1 MIMFGNKE
9 APSESILILGLGGIG
24 LYLAKRLVHEG
35 YAVTVI
41 EPNNELIRFADGSLD
56 ARVISGSAMSIECWN
71 QADAKDIDLLIAV
84 TDNDAVNMLAA
95 MIGDRFGITHKIARV
110 RSSDF
115 GGPDSI
121 LQGDDLK
128 IDLVIHPEE
137 LAAQEIVRLIKRTAG
152 VEIIDIALG
161 QMQVMATRISEDSPW
176 ANKNLIEISRTNR
189 EFPFRVVAI
198 ARGINTII
206 PGGRDEILPQD
217 QILIMAATE
226 DLPRLLQLT
235 EVKQQ
240 MRQRVM
246 ILGGGLVGSRVAELL
261 GKSVKVKLIEKNE
274 KRAEELSY
282 LLKDTEI
289 LHGDGSDRDVLVEA
303 GLPNMDTFIAA
314 TGENETNIMSCMLAK
329 EIMTADCEGPMCSL
343 RKTISL
349 VNKEEYEPLASKSGS
364 DIVLNKKTLASN
376 EILTFI
382 RQSEV
387 LSVMHMHGFDAEVV
401 DLLAA
406 PGSPVTKKQLSKLDT
421 TLAGHIIVG
430 SVFRDGVWSTAVGN
444 THIQEGDRVIVICNA
459 DYLKEVR
466 KLFSARTK

>member
-1 MIMFGNKE
+1 MFGTNE
-9 APSESILILGLGGIG
+9 APSESVLILGLGGIG

-35 YAVTVI
+35 FAVTVI
-41 EPNNELIRFADGSLD
+41 EPNNELIRFADGKLD
-56 ARVISGSAMSIECWN
+56 ARLIPGSAMSIECWR
-71 QADAKDIDLLIAV
+71 QANAEQMDLLIAV

-95 MIGDRFGITHKIARV
+95 MIGDRFGITNKIARV
-110 RSSDF
+110 RSRDF
-115 GGPDSI
+115 GGEDSI
-121 LQGDDLK
+121 LQADDLK
-128 IDLVIHPEE
+128 IDLFIHPEE
-137 LAAQEIVRLIKRTAG
+137 LVAQEIVRLIKRTAG
-152 VEIIDIALG
+152 DEIIDIALG

-176 ANKNLIEISRTNR
+176 ANKNLIEISRANPN
-189 EFPFRVVAI
+189 FPFRVVAI

-206 PGGRDEILPQD
+206 PGGHDKILSQD

-226 DLPRLLQLT
+226 DLPKLMELT
-235 EVKQQ
+235 GVKQQ
-240 MRQRVM
+240 RRQRLM

-282 LLKDTEI
+282 LLKNTKI
-289 LHGDGSDRDVLVEA
+289 LHGDGSDRDVLEEA
-303 GLPNMDTFIAA
+303 GLPNMDTFIAT

-329 EIMTADCEGPMCSL
+329 ELMTAKCEGSMCSL

-364 DIVLNKKTLASN
+364 DIVLNKKTLAGN

-382 RQSEV
+382 RQTEL

-406 PGSPVTKKQLSKLDT
+406 PGSLVTKKPLYKLDT
-421 TLAGHIIVG
+421 TLLAGHIIIG
-430 SVFRDGVWSTAVGN
+430 SVFRDGVWSTAVGS
-444 THIQEGDRVIVICNA
+444 THIQGGDRAIVICNV

-466 KLFSARTK
+466 KLFSA